1 MGVYNRANGA
11 QWWELHYTPRV
22 IKLVTLCNRKIH
34 LRRRRNLKSKSL
46 PRAKAWS
53 LHLAHNF
60 FSPPQITVTIRYMF
74 LSKLCLL
81 LLQPAHTHD
90 APYGSL
96 PHRPSCIACHEAQI
110 RTAALR
116 ANASPLGEHLG
127 SPHPQRTVSRTG
139 NSLPQLKLLTRKVVI
154 LKLPACTMMSPNA
167 T

>member
-1 MGVYNRANGA
+1 
-11 QWWELHYTPRV
+11 
-22 IKLVTLCNRKIH
+22 
-34 LRRRRNLKSKSL
+34 
-46 PRAKAWS
+46 
-53 LHLAHNF
+53 
-60 FSPPQITVTIRYMF
+60 MF

-127 SPHPQRTVSRTG
+127 SPHPQRTVNMTG

-154 LKLPACTMMSPNA
+154 LKLPAVVVPFSSKSCAPRLGDSRSTRRTRRLGADGRQSGQGSCEAWDAEQKSCRTETTQLHKIEQKCAKLNF
-167 T
+167 TRND